1 MALLVVE
8 ETKSK
13 EMLVKRVFLRELQVG
28 QDYAPHQAAVQD
40 ELALG
45 RFNITVLDARN
56 EHEGGLVCIYMVV
69 EVVSIYDFLNMFS

>member
-1 MALLVVE
+1 MLTPLSLVVVPPRLP
-8 ETKSK
+8 S
-13 EMLVKRVFLRELQVG
+13 
-28 QDYAPHQAAVQD
+28 PHQAAVQD

-56 EHEGGLVCIYMVV
+56 EHECGLVCIYMVV